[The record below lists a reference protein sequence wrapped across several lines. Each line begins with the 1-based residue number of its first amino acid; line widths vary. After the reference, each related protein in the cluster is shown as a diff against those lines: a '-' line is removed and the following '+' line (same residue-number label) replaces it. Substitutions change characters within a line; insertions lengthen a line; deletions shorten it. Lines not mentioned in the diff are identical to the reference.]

1 MMSYTIKAKKG
12 ASHDFKKI
20 KGTYLEENFLS
31 VIKQLKEDP
40 YENNQSLEK
49 LVPPIRGF
57 YSRRINVQ
65 HRVVYKVDDE
75 KKEVLICSAW
85 GGHYE

>member
-1 MMSYTIKAKKG
+1 MSYTIKSKKG
-12 ASHDFKKI
+12 ARRDFKKI
-20 KGTYLEENFLS
+20 KGTYLEKNFLS

-40 YENNQSLEK
+40 YEDNQSFEK
-49 LVPPIRGF
+49 LVPPIKEF

-75 KKEVLICSAW
+75 KKEVIIYSAW
-85 GGHYE
+85 GHYE